1 MFKLNFM
8 LPFQNW
14 YQLHPVIDSR
24 IVLVPEQAIFFALKG
39 RLRDGHQY
47 VEELYQKGVK
57 HFVVSHLF
65 QGTRHKDALYYVV
78 ESPLRTLQQWA
89 SFHRNQFA
97 FPIIA
102 ITGSNGKTIVKEWL
116 YQLLSP
122 DFHIVKSPKS
132 YNSQIGVAL
141 SVLLSKE
148 NHQLGIF
155 EAGISVPGEMEKL
168 NKIIQPNIGIFTN
181 IGTAHDDGFQDMK
194 DKILEKLK
202 LFQNESCESII
213 YCSDFLLIDEMI
225 KRVYPQKKL
234 ISWGKNQKAKIRIE
248 QVKWTGGT
256 EIKIYDSDQTFSIRL
271 PYAHQANIE
280 NIIHCIVLMQHLSIP
295 NELIQERVSQ
305 LNTELP
311 MRLEWKSGIQ
321 QCMIIDDTYNND
333 LSGLEIAL
341 DFQHQKSSLSIIQ
354 SKTVILSDILESGM
368 EESELYSKISQLLSS
383 YQVNRLI
390 AIGKA
395 LDRNQQFFKDFDCQF
410 FENTLQF
417 INQLQTK
424 VHFEKENILIKGAR
438 VFEFEKIVRIL
449 QKKTHNTVLELDLN
463 ALVHNYKTYQ
473 KILDPQTKTMVMVKA
488 FAYGSSSY
496 EVARLLQYHHVDYLG
511 VAYVDEGVELRT
523 KGIEVPIMVMNSSPE
538 QYGLLSKYNLEPAI
552 YSFYQL
558 EQILYFIKQERV
570 DFQKLKVH
578 IELDT
583 GMHRLGFA
591 PQEID
596 SLFELLSIN
605 KDFIEPI
612 AIFSHLA
619 AADEREQDEFS
630 KQQIQLFETI
640 SLQLEEQLQKKL
652 TKHILNTAG
661 ISKFADKQF
670 DMVRLGIGLHGIDP
684 NRKIQFLLKPVA
696 TLKTTISQI
705 RWVKAG
711 AAVGYGRHSFSLD
724 DRKIATLAI
733 GYADG
738 YVRSLGNGKGSV
750 FVNGFVCPVVGN
762 ICMDMCFIDV
772 SHVDVREGDE
782 VILFG
787 PEFPIEFVA
796 EAAGTIP
803 YELLTHISG
812 RVPRIFYDS

>member
-1 MFKLNFM
+1 M

-202 LFQNESCESII
+202 LFQNE
-213 YCSDFLLIDEMI
+213 
-225 KRVYPQKKL
+225 RKL
-234 ISWGKNQKAKIRIE
+234 ISWGKNQVAKIRIE
-248 QVKWTGGT
+248 QSKWTGGT
-256 EIKIYDSDQTFSIRL
+256 EIRIIQSGQTFYIRL
-271 PYAHQANIE
+271 PYTHQASIE
-280 NIIHCIVLMQHLSIP
+280 NTIHCIVMMQQLCIP
-295 NELIQERVSQ
+295 NELIQERISQ

-596 SLFELLSIN
+596 SLFELLTIN

-711 AAVGYGRHSFSLD
+711 AAVGYGRH
-724 DRKIATLAI
+724 
-733 GYADG
+733 
-738 YVRSLGNGKGSV
+738 
-750 FVNGFVCPVVGN
+750 
-762 ICMDMCFIDV
+762 CMDMCFIDV